1 MSAEPPIS
9 YRVMVMDDEPLVLS
23 SLTLMLD
30 SLGHTVIP
38 VKNGDEAIQAAKK
51 RACCDFAILDLMIQ
65 NGRGGME
72 IAGQLRQECPN
83 MKLILSSGFSD
94 DQISDEHNE
103 KFDGRL
109 LKPFR
114 LQNLEVLLS
123 ELR

>member
-1 MSAEPPIS
+1 MNAELPHS

-30 SLGHTVIP
+30 SLGHTVIAA
-38 VKNGDEAIQAAKK
+38 KDGDEAVQAVSKHG
-51 RACCDFAILDLMIQ
+51 CCHFAILDLMIQ

-72 IAGQLRQECPN
+72 IAEQLRDQCPD

-94 DQISDEHNE
+94 DQITAEHDLR
-103 KFDGRL
+103 FDGRL

-114 LQNLEVLLS
+114 LHNLEMLLGQ
-123 ELR
+123 LR